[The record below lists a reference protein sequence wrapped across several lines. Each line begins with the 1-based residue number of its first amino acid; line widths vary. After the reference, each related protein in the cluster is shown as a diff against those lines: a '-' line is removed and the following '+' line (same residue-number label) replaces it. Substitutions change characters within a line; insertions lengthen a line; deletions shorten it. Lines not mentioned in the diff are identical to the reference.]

1 MASSDKPSDAEVL
14 RQVQALPP
22 APILRGLDDQLYRY
36 NGKCW
41 DRRGD
46 DEVQAR
52 LGTIYGTDYQAALA
66 RNVRYLLRGVEPMMP
81 AVTNA
86 KYVINAANGSIDI
99 TAHPHPALRPHS
111 PDDGF
116 QYVLEHDYDPNAAC
130 PNIDASL
137 AKMFPDPEMVDLIHE
152 VFGYC
157 LLPGFNLKK
166 AILLYS
172 RAPHTGKSTL
182 LNLLGA
188 LVGHENEA
196 TVSLQDLDDHRFA
209 RASLQGKLVNRS
221 GDLGAYAP
229 KTSTVFKSIVGG
241 DPVLA
246 EHKGQ
251 QTFPLYNT
259 AKLLFAGNSFAGT
272 HESGEAYSQR
282 WLVIPFT
289 VEHES
294 NPDFLDKVTTPDELR
309 GLLRHAVNGAARL
322 VARKHFLRP
331 MQVELAEAAL
341 QLETDSV
348 RRFVNETLSIVPA
361 EEQDSDDKGLLG
373 KGLYDTY
380 KTWAVDSGLRPVGA
394 PQFYTRLGDTPGVK
408 IVEGHS
414 RKRYVHG
421 VRLAFPS
428 AAPNAVVAR
437 WKEKGKDG

>member
-1 MASSDKPSDAEVL
+1 VASDSKPSDAEVL

-52 LGTIYGTDYQAALA
+52 LGCIYGTDFNAALA

-81 AVTNA
+81 STPAGEA

-99 TAHPHPALRPHS
+99 TAHPHPLLRPHS

-116 QYVLEHDYDPNAAC
+116 QYVLDHDYDPNASC

-137 AKMFPDPEMVDLIHE
+137 AKMFPDPDMVGLIHE

-229 KTSTVFKSIVGG
+229 RTSTVFKSIVGG

-294 NPDFLDKVTTPDELR
+294 NPDFLNLITTPDELR

-322 VARKHFLRP
+322 VARKQFLRP
-331 MQVELAEAAL
+331 VDVELAEAAL

-348 RRFVNETLSIVPA
+348 RRFVNEVLTIIPI
-361 EEQDSDDKGLLG
+361 DSDDKGLLG
-373 KGLYDTY
+373 KGLYDNY
-380 KTWAVDSGLRPVGA
+380 KVWATDSGLRPVGA

-414 RKRYVHG
+414 RKRFVQG
-421 VRLAFPS
+421 VRMGFPS
-428 AAPNAVVAR
+428 ADPEAIRTR
-437 WKEKGKDG
+437 WKEAAKNE